1 MTELLRRALAEIE
14 RLPADTQDAVATR
27 ILADLADEQAWAARF
42 EATSPEQWN
51 RLAEMA
57 RREIAAGDT
66 IPLED
71 AFPVKV
77 TEDPIRA
84 ARGSTHGLSRR
95 LLEERRRERARN

>member
-1 MTELLRRALAEIE
+1 MTELLRRALTAIE
-14 RLPADTQDAVATR
+14 KLPAGTQDAVATR
-27 ILADLADEQAWAARF
+27 ILADLEDEQAWEERF

-57 RREIAAGDT
+57 RRDIAAGDT

-77 TEDPIRA
+77 TE
-84 ARGSTHGLSRR
+84 G
-95 LLEERRRERARN
+95 